1 MPYIDANGSCLYYE
15 DTGGSG
21 PAVIFSHGLLM
32 DGDMFAPQVEVLRST
47 CRCITWDQRGFGRTG
62 PASEP
67 FTYWTSARDVLD
79 IMSSLNIEA
88 ASLVGLSQGGFLS
101 MRAALLAP
109 ERVSAL
115 VLLATRSGVDAPET
129 IENFK
134 GLRAEWANNGSKNV
148 QDGLA
153 DILLGPGVE
162 AGPWTAKWASIGTN
176 DMNYPLDALIRRDDI
191 TPRLEQL
198 KCPALVIH
206 GNADIAIDIEQGRQ
220 LARDLPGSGDIREID
235 GAGHAV
241 NLAQPAQVTKEISAF
256 LGSLV

>member
-1 MPYIDANGSCLYYE
+1 MPYIDANGSRLYYE

-32 DGDMFAPQVEVLRST
+32 DGDMFAPQVEALRT
-47 CRCITWDQRGFGRTG
+47 TYWCITWDQRGFGRTG

-88 ASLVGLSQGGFLS
+88 ASLAGLSQGGFLS

-129 IENFK
+129 IEDFK
-134 GLRAEWANNGSKNV
+134 GLQAEWANNGSKNV

-162 AGPWTAKWASIGTN
+162 AGP
-176 DMNYPLDALIRRDDI
+176 
-191 TPRLEQL
+191 
-198 KCPALVIH
+198 
-206 GNADIAIDIEQGRQ
+206 
-220 LARDLPGSGDIREID
+220 
-235 GAGHAV
+235 
-241 NLAQPAQVTKEISAF
+241 
-256 LGSLV
+256 